1 MFVWTN
7 VLKVYKL
14 VVKLTNVE
22 KVYSY
27 VVKLTNVCK
36 TCDLTAQ
43 WTENV
48 SKYKI
53 EQLSVSLTCENF
65 KYNIK
70 FTLYINMVFMWD
82 LFTWIGKISNI
93 IWGLWVNLKVYI
105 CINMVF
111 VWTNILKA
119 YKVGVKLTNVRKTR
133 NLTAQWIK
141 FVSKYKIELNLFT

>member
-53 EQLSVSLTCENF
+53 EQLSV
-65 KYNIK
+65 
-70 FTLYINMVFMWD
+70 YINM
-82 LFTWIGKISNI
+82 KSAY
-93 IWGLWVNLKVYI
+93 LKFQI
-105 CINMVF
+105 
-111 VWTNILKA
+111 
-119 YKVGVKLTNVRKTR
+119 
-133 NLTAQWIK
+133 
-141 FVSKYKIELNLFT
+141 

>member
-22 KVYSY
+22 KVHSY

-53 EQLSVSLTCENF
+53 EQLSVSLTLT
-65 KYNIK
+65 YRSQVLRISGK
-70 FTLYINMVFMWD
+70 FFPTL
-82 LFTWIGKISNI
+82 
-93 IWGLWVNLKVYI
+93 
-105 CINMVF
+105 
-111 VWTNILKA
+111 
-119 YKVGVKLTNVRKTR
+119 
-133 NLTAQWIK
+133 
-141 FVSKYKIELNLFT
+141 VSKLVCFWRASVYEVTMKKYAHYQWTHSWGSKFH

>member
-1 MFVWTN
+1 MVFIWDLFTWIGKISNIIWGLWVDLKVYICINMVFVWTN
-7 VLKVYKL
+7 ILKVYKL
-14 VVKLTNVE
+14 VAKFTNVE
-22 KVYSY
+22 KVYWY

-70 FTLYINMVFMWD
+70 FM
-82 LFTWIGKISNI
+82 
-93 IWGLWVNLKVYI
+93 
-105 CINMVF
+105 C
-111 VWTNILKA
+111 
-119 YKVGVKLTNVRKTR
+119 R
-133 NLTAQWIK
+133 
-141 FVSKYKIELNLFT
+141 SKSLHCT